1 MKKYTNK
8 ILIITAI
15 AVVLSIVIGYT
26 IDFQTGYRSGKIKYE
41 ERNLDSDSNS
51 LEMLIRV
58 PRNGDIIIDTV
69 ETGLTPSL
77 QEDETASEKEPETSH
92 Q

>member
-15 AVVLSIVIGYT
+15 VLVLGLVIGYT
-26 IDFQTGYRSGKIKYE
+26 IDFQTGYRNGRITYE
-41 ERNLDSDSNS
+41 ERNTDS
-51 LEMLIRV
+51 LEMVLRDLI
-58 PRNGDIIIDTV
+58 GIDDDTAAV
-69 ETGLTPSL
+69 ETFHETSP
-77 QEDETASEKEPETSH
+77 QDETASDNEPETSH

>member
-15 AVVLSIVIGYT
+15 VLVLGLVIGYT
-26 IDFQTGYRSGKIKYE
+26 IDFQTGYRSGRIKYE
-41 ERNLDSDSNS
+41 ERNMDSDS

-69 ETGLTPSL
+69 EMGRAPSL
-77 QEDETASEKEPETSH
+77 QEDETASDN
-92 Q
+92 